1 VKQHR
6 RNTIIV
12 LLSVLAGFGMSHAQA
27 RSAIPAQGHSL
38 GNSAQGQLTVTVT
51 IVASVGLVTGP
62 DGVQRLVVA
71 NAPDA
76 ADNVSFL
83 KPFVANSG
91 SKPSSKP
98 TGGDKTPRKNPN

>member
-1 VKQHR
+1 VRQHR

-12 LLSVLAGFGMSHAQA
+12 LLSVLTGLGMSYAQA
-27 RSAIPAQGHSL
+27 RGAIPAQGHSL

-83 KPFVANSG
+83 KPIGANSG
-91 SKPSSKP
+91 PKPSPKP
-98 TGGDKTPRKNPN
+98 TGGDKTSPKKLN